1 MSQIRWIRL
10 SGLLGVLFGLFAG
23 VGWYLMGG
31 PTLFVLLHAG
41 LAAVGVCGWSW
52 GQWLVRRDRSARL
65 SPFFWPRRLVWA
77 GVSILGVVVVML
89 SGRKVW
95 LDLTPDQV
103 HSLTP
108 ASLAV
113 LRTVSQPVEVVVN
126 LSARRETAALA
137 VLERYR
143 RASDL
148 IQIRGWGDPEHATAE
163 VALPG
168 EGVLLRMG
176 ERTEFLSSVT
186 EEAVT
191 NALGRLRLTTPKR
204 VYILA
209 GHGEPALD
217 DSGPAGFAQLAAVLR
232 QERYQPRRLVLVST
246 LAIPTDADLLVVP
259 SGTTA
264 PLVEEQDEVA
274 RYLRSGGRVLFFL
287 SSAQATVWQEL
298 FAELGIVW
306 DTQWRT
312 QRVAARP
319 VIGHPLAQVVPRNSV
334 ALLSGFFPL
343 RVWGELPQGAEVR
356 PALVSD
362 ESAQLSP
369 ALAPAL
375 AAARASGQG
384 FLIFGI
390 TGEYPAPQ
398 APTPTRLAIFGSQG
412 FVTNAGLSRLANQDV
427 VVGCMRWLTQ
437 DAGGVRIVR
446 QTRTPTQMI
455 VAPESLE
462 DTFVLLVLFPPEL
475 ILVLSLIMLW
485 RRGRI

>member
-1 MSQIRWIRL
+1 MSRIRWTRL
-10 SGLLGVLFGLFAG
+10 LGLLGVLFGLFAG

-41 LAAVGVCGWSW
+41 LAAVGVGGWSW
-52 GQWLVRRDRSARL
+52 GQWVVQRDRSARF

-77 GVSILGVVVVML
+77 GVSVLGVVVVML

-95 LDLTPDQV
+95 LDLTPDRM

-113 LRTVSQPVEVVVN
+113 LRTVSQPVEVVLN
-126 LSARRETAALA
+126 LSARRETGALA

-148 IQIRGWGDPEHATAE
+148 IRIRGWGDPEHAVAE
-163 VALPG
+163 VVLPG
-168 EGVLLRMG
+168 EGILLRMG
-176 ERTEFLSSVT
+176 EHTEFLSRVT

-191 NALGRLRLTTPKR
+191 NALGRLRPTPPKQ

-232 QERYQPRRLVLVST
+232 QERYQPQRLVLVST
-246 LAIPTDADLLVVP
+246 LAIPADADLLVVP

-264 PLVEEQDEVA
+264 PLVEEQDEIA
-274 RYLRSGGRVLFFL
+274 RYLRSGGRALFFL

-298 FAELGIVW
+298 FAGLGIVW
-306 DTQWRT
+306 DTQWRA

-343 RVWGELPQGAEVR
+343 RVWGKLPRGAQVQ

-369 ALAPAL
+369 ALA
-375 AAARASGQG
+375 AARAPGQG

-398 APTPTRLAIFGSQG
+398 APTPTRLTIFGSQG

-437 DAGGVRIVR
+437 DAEGMRIVR
-446 QTRTPTQMI
+446 QPRTPTQVI

-485 RRGRI
+485 RKGRI

>member
-1 MSQIRWIRL
+1 MSWIRWIRL
-10 SGLLGVLFGLFAG
+10 SGLLGLLCGLFAG

-41 LAAVGVCGWSW
+41 LAAVGVCGWTW
-52 GQWLVRRDRSARL
+52 GQWVVRRDRSARL
-65 SPFFWPRRLVWA
+65 SPFFWSRRLVWI
-77 GVSILGVVVVML
+77 GVSILGVLVVML
-89 SGRKVW
+89 SGQRVW
-95 LDLTPDQV
+95 LDLTPDRV

-113 LRTVSQPVEVVVN
+113 LRTLSQPVEVVVN
-126 LSARRETAALA
+126 LPARRETAALA

-148 IQIRGWGDPEHATAE
+148 IRVRVWGDPEHTAAE

-168 EGVLLRMG
+168 DGLLLRMG
-176 ERTEFLSSVT
+176 ERTEFLSRVT

-191 NALGRLRLTTPKR
+191 SALGRLGLTTPKR

-232 QERYQPRRLVLVST
+232 QERCRPRRLVLVST
-246 LAIPTDADLLVVP
+246 LAIPADADLLVVP

-264 PLVEEQDEVA
+264 PLLEEQDEIA

-287 SSAQATVWQEL
+287 APAQATVWQEL
-298 FAELGIVW
+298 FAKLGIVW
-306 DTQWRT
+306 DTQWRA

-319 VIGHPLAQVVPRNSV
+319 VTGHPLAQVVPRNSV

-343 RVWGELPQGAEVR
+343 RVWGELPRGAEVQ

-369 ALAPAL
+369 TL
-375 AAARASGQG
+375 AAARAPGQG
-384 FLIFGI
+384 FLVFGI

-398 APTPTRLAIFGSQG
+398 AQFPTRLAVFGSQG
-412 FVTNAGLSRLANQDV
+412 FVTNAGLSRLANRDV
-427 VVGCMRWLTQ
+427 VVGCIRWLTQ
-437 DAGGVRIVR
+437 GAGGTRIAR
-446 QTRTPTQMI
+446 QPRTPTQMI
-455 VAPESLE
+455 IAPESLE
-462 DTFVLLVLFPPEL
+462 DTFVLLVLFPPEI
-475 ILVLSLIMLW
+475 ILVMSLIMLW